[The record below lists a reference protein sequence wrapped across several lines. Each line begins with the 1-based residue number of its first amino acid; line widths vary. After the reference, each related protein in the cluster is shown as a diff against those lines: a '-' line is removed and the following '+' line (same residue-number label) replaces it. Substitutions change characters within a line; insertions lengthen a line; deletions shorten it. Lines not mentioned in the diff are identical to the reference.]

1 MALHLGQIEIGTAS
15 TRDQFLRVVVKK
27 QSKVEKAPG
36 DWFAID
42 QHMLLRQMPAA
53 RPGHKHGDLLIELVL
68 FSFGIG
74 EINCAANGVAQ
85 IDLTFHHVPPGRRV
99 RVFKIRHEDLCAGI
113 QRVDNH
119 LAIGRPGDF
128 DPAVL
133 DVARDRRTL
142 PVAFADLFRLGQEV
156 EPFALIKP
164 SLPFL
169 PALET
174 LLAPRAEVTLQLCD
188 KGERFRS

>member
-1 MALHLGQIEIGTAS
+1 MFLQVGAFAS
-15 TRDQFLRVVVKK
+15 
-27 QSKVEKAPG
+27 SKSA
-36 DWFAID
+36 
-42 QHMLLRQMPAA
+42 M
-53 RPGHKHGDLLIELVL
+53 
-68 FSFGIG
+68 
-74 EINCAANGVAQ
+74 
-85 IDLTFHHVPPGRRV
+85 
-99 RVFKIRHEDLCAGI
+99 KIFRAGI

-128 DPAVL
+128 DPSVL

-164 SLPFL
+164 SLPLL
-169 PALET
+169 PVLET
-174 LLAPRAEVTLQLCD
+174 LLAPRAEVALQLCD

>member
-42 QHMLLRQMPAA
+42 QHMLLHQMPAA
-53 RPGHKHGDLLIELVL
+53 RPGHQHGDLLIELVL
-68 FSFGIG
+68 FSSGIG
-74 EINCAANGVAQ
+74 EINRSANGVAQ
-85 IDLTFHHVPPGRRV
+85 IDLTFNHVLPGRRV

-156 EPFALIKP
+156 EPFALMKP

-169 PALET
+169 PVLET